1 VSPLVV
7 LSTFL
12 AAAVEWVE
20 AFTIVLAV
28 GLFRG
33 WRPALAGTALAAV
46 ALAAIVV
53 ALGAAVDSFPVAD
66 AQVVV
71 GVFLLLF
78 GLRWLHK
85 AILRAAGL
93 KALHDEAEE
102 FEATQRKLS
111 TREHW
116 VAVSTAFNGV
126 LLEGVEVVLIVIAL
140 GGVGHRVGAVVGAVA
155 ALAAVLLLGVVL
167 RAPLTRVPENLMKA
181 SVGVM
186 LSSFGTFFAGEG
198 IGVRWWH
205 SDVSILLL
213 VALYASLFVACAQLL
228 KRSIS
233 VPVPGIVRAVVGEIW
248 GLVVG
253 AGSLALAAIAAV
265 LGAALLAARL
275 SDARGWAALVL
286 VAGIVL
292 ALAIAV
298 AESRRDSAS

>member
-1 VSPLVV
+1 MSPLVV

-12 AAAVEWVE
+12 ASAVEWVE

-33 WRPALAGTALAAV
+33 WRAALTGTAIAAV

-53 ALGAAVDSFPVAD
+53 ALGAAVNSFPVAD

-102 FEATQRKLS
+102 FEATRAKLS

-140 GGVGHRVGAVVGAVA
+140 GGVGHRVGAAVGAVV
-155 ALAAVLLLGVVL
+155 ALATVLVLGVAL
-167 RAPLTRVPENLMKA
+167 RAPLTKVPENLLKA

-198 IGVRWWH
+198 IGVDWWH

-213 VALYASLFVACAQLL
+213 VALYAALFLVSAQLL
-228 KRSIS
+228 RRPVA
-233 VPVPGIVRAVVGEIW
+233 VPVPGIARAVVAEIW

-286 VAGIVL
+286 VGGVVL
-292 ALAIAV
+292 ALVIAL
-298 AESRRDSAS
+298 AESRKRSSL

>member
-1 VSPLVV
+1 
-7 LSTFL
+7 
-12 AAAVEWVE
+12 
-20 AFTIVLAV
+20 VLAV

-33 WRPALAGTALAAV
+33 WRPALTGTALAALV
-46 ALAAIVV
+46 LAAIVI
-53 ALGAAVDSFPVAD
+53 ALGTAIDSFPVAD

-93 KALHDEAEE
+93 KSLHDEAEE
-102 FEATQRKLS
+102 FEATKRAL
-111 TREHW
+111 TGREHW
-116 VAVSTAFNGV
+116 VALTTAFNGV

-140 GGVGHRVGAVVGAVA
+140 GGVGHRVGAAVGAVV
-155 ALAAVLLLGVVL
+155 ALVAVIVLGVAL
-167 RAPLTRVPENLMKA
+167 RAPLTRIPENLMKA

-186 LSSFGTFFAGEG
+186 LTSFGVFFAGEG

-213 VALYASLFVACAQLL
+213 VALFATLFVGFSWLL
-228 KRSIS
+228 RRPRTIHA
-233 VPVPGIVRAVVGEIW
+233 PRILAAVVSELW

-275 SDARGWAALVL
+275 ADARGWAALLL
-286 VAGIVL
+286 VAGIVV
-292 ALAIAV
+292 ALVIAV
-298 AESRRDSAS
+298 AESRPDVE